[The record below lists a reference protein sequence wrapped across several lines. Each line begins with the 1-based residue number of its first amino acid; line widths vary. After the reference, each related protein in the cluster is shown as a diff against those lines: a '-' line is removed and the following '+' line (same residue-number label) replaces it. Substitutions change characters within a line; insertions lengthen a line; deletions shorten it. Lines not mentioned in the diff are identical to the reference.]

1 MSANASQQR
10 KNGIF
15 SEETVLKAALG
26 KRIMQLREA
35 RDWSQAELARRVG
48 VERTTLLRWER
59 GATPPLGKLLA
70 LSQVLETTL
79 DALIAGRTADPAPE
93 SLTPEQ
99 RRAAAGHL
107 NQIASLLGL
116 RTGQPK
122 RPTSPPS

>member
-1 MSANASQQR
+1 MH
-10 KNGIF
+10 
-15 SEETVLKAALG
+15 
-26 KRIMQLREA
+26 LREA

-79 DALIAGRTADPAPE
+79 DALIAGRTVDLAPE

-99 RRAAAGHL
+99 RREAAGHL

-116 RTGQPK
+116 RTGQSK